1 MPDVHAKIFSPS
13 AMERLLKCFGSY
25 EASKDIPEQG
35 SLFADEGTEA
45 HSVASYKV
53 KTAVGITPDEDL
65 SNLVWRNK
73 EMEDATDGYLTYC
86 LEKFSEAKEL
96 CKDASIMVET
106 RVAAP
111 SIDEDLFGTTD
122 CAILAGSRLY
132 IIDFKYGKGVQVDAT
147 NNFQEMT
154 YAVCCLETFGDLY
167 DFEEVV
173 LCIYQ
178 PRLNSI
184 SEWTIKV
191 SELKEWVETV
201 LKPGVKAIREGSVE
215 FHPGKHCQFCK
226 AKPFCKALRDK
237 NLELAKHEFRP
248 AFLLD
253 DDEIEEVLLKADEFI
268 NWINSVKDYALSEAI
283 HGKRYKA
290 LKLVEGRSTRK
301 FSSEADVARVVQ
313 EAGYDPFE
321 HKLLSITDMTS
332 LLGKTQFNELLSKF
346 IVRTKPK
353 LALVKRDDKR
363 PEVTSAEADFK
374 DIDD

>member
-1 MPDVHAKIFSPS
+1 MPDTHAKIFSPS
-13 AMERLLKCFGSY
+13 AMERILKCYGSY
-25 EASKDIPEQG
+25 QASKDIPDQG

-45 HSVASYKV
+45 HTLASYKL
-53 KTAVGITPDEDL
+53 KTALGIAPDEDIE
-65 SNLVWRNK
+65 NLVWRNK
-73 EMEDATDGYLTYC
+73 EMDEATDNYKDYC
-86 LEKFSEAKEL
+86 LAKLEEAKES
-96 CKDASIMVET
+96 CKDPTIMIET
-106 RVAAP
+106 KVAAP

-122 CAILAGSRLY
+122 CAILAGSRLL
-132 IIDFKYGKGVQVDAT
+132 IIDFKYGKGIAVDAT

-167 DFEEVV
+167 DFEEVT

-201 LKPGVKAIREGSVE
+201 LKVGVKAIREGNIE

-226 AKPFCKALRDK
+226 AKPFCKALRDA

-253 DDEIEEVLLKADEFI
+253 DDEIEEILLKADEFI

-283 HGKRYKA
+283 HGKRYKTM
-290 LKLVEGRSTRK
+290 KLVEGRSTRK
-301 FSSEADVARVVQ
+301 YASEEEVARVVK
-313 EAGYDPFE
+313 EAGYDPYE

-332 LLGKTQFNELLSKF
+332 LLGKTLFNELLNNYITRSKG
-346 IVRTKPK
+346 K
-353 LALVKRDDKR
+353 LTLVKRDDKR

>member
-1 MPDVHAKIFSPS
+1 MADHSILSPS
-13 AMERLLKCFGSY
+13 SMERIIACPPSALENAGRPDQESEYAAQGTDAHALC
-25 EASKDIPEQG
+25 EAKLREYLG
-35 SLFADEGTEA
+35 E
-45 HSVASYKV
+45 KV
-53 KTAVGITPDEDL
+53 RNPREDL
-65 SNLVWRNK
+65 TWYDQ
-73 EMEDATDGYLTYC
+73 EMEDCTDDYMTFVAGQIM
-86 LEKFSEAKEL
+86 EARAK
-96 CKDASIMVET
+96 CKDPAIMVEQKLDMT
-106 RVAAP
+106 
-111 SIDEDLFGTTD
+111 EYGEGMFGTAD
-122 CAILAGSRLY
+122 CVIVADENLH

-201 LKPGVKAIREGSVE
+201 LKPGVKASREGSVE